1 MFPWKAEF
9 GNRMNDQDPQ
19 AGTATCESFPETA
32 LRQDAFLG
40 GALAVWQPLAGYRA
54 ATDPVLLAAAVPA
67 RAGQS
72 ALELGCGAG
81 VALLALGRRVTGLRL
96 AGVERQPAY
105 AGLARRN
112 AAQNAIAAEIFTAD
126 LTALPSA
133 LRARSFDHVLMNP
146 PYFAPGDPAAR
157 DAGRDSAQREQTPL
171 AAWIDCAL
179 RRLKPGGHLTLIHRT
194 ERLPA
199 ILAALDGRAAATVRP
214 LAPRA
219 GRASGRVLVLARKG
233 SRSPFRLLAPLVLH
247 EGAAHP
253 GDHDHFTATASAVL
267 REMAPLAWT

>member
-1 MFPWKAEF
+1 
-9 GNRMNDQDPQ
+9 MNNQDSQ
-19 AGTATCESFPETA
+19 AGAAICEFFPAAA

-67 RAGQS
+67 LARHS

-81 VALLALGRRVTGLRL
+81 VALLALGRRVAGLRL

-105 AGLARRN
+105 ADLARRN
-112 AAQNAIAAEIFTAD
+112 AAQNAIAAEIVTAD
-126 LTALPSA
+126 LTGLPPA
-133 LRARSFDHVLMNP
+133 LRTRSFDHVLMNP

-171 AAWIDCAL
+171 AEWIDCAL
-179 RRLKPGGHLTLIHRT
+179 RRLKPGGHLTLIHRA

-199 ILAALDGRAAATVRP
+199 ILATLDGRAAATVRP
-214 LAPRA
+214 LAARQ
-219 GRASGRVLVLARKG
+219 GRAAGRVLVLARKG
-233 SRSPFRLLAPLVLH
+233 ARSPFRLLAPLVMH
-247 EGAAHP
+247 EGPAHP
-253 GDHDHFTATASAVL
+253 GDHDHFTATANAVL
-267 REMAPLAWT
+267 REMAPLAWR